1 MMSFWLSNR
10 WCCLCVCR
18 LCVCVCVFDALKR
31 GEEEMGV
38 ISGGRQEREKKRA
51 VRAYDGQLRKGQ
63 DADPCVV
70 LLCVSCTTSVICCVC
85 YGESGLR

>member
-1 MMSFWLSNR
+1 
-10 WCCLCVCR
+10 
-18 LCVCVCVFDALKR
+18 
-31 GEEEMGV
+31 MGV

-85 YGESGLR
+85 YGESGLCGDGNERVRWTWVCFWAGLGVCQRDAVGRGLFDL

>member
-1 MMSFWLSNR
+1 M
-10 WCCLCVCR
+10 CAGCV
-18 LCVCVCVFDALKR
+18 CVCVCVFDALKR
-31 GEEEMGV
+31 GEEKKGV